1 MIFGMN
7 QMKIFLL
14 TMKMIILIIKWKQN
28 KKKNYIKN
36 INI

>member
-7 QMKIFLL
+7 QMKNFLL
-14 TMKMIILIIKWKQN
+14 TMKVIILIINYKQN